1 MRILQANT
9 PANENPVSIS
19 RQPMRA
25 LCLSQQPMRALY
37 LLRQPMRILHANTP
51 ANESLQQ
58 FRQPMRALH
67 QFCRPIR
74 ALHQFRQPMSAQI
87 GHYSERMRSKLVK
100 HCCLFY
106 WHSYCNNMSQTC
118 TMLFCKSFFLINGVF
133 ISPPLQF
140 PGPGKSN
147 TIKFFLSAG
156 CLSLNDYLF
165 LGSFYCVF
173 YIFVVSM
180 YAK

>member
-1 MRILQANT
+1 MRIRQANT

-51 ANESLQQ
+51 ANESLQK
-58 FRQPMRALH
+58 
-67 QFCRPIR
+67 FCRPIR

-106 WHSYCNNMSQTC
+106 LHSYCNNMSQTC

-133 ISPPLQF
+133 ISPLQF
-140 PGPGKSN
+140 AGPGKSN

-173 YIFVVSM
+173 YIFVFSM

>member
-51 ANESLQQ
+51 ANESLQK
-58 FRQPMRALH
+58 
-67 QFCRPIR
+67 FCRPIR

-106 WHSYCNNMSQTC
+106 LHSYGNNMSQTC
-118 TMLFCKSFFLINGVF
+118 TMLFCKSFFLINGV
-133 ISPPLQF
+133 Q
-140 PGPGKSN
+140 
-147 TIKFFLSAG
+147 
-156 CLSLNDYLF
+156 YLF
-165 LGSFYCVF
+165 PPCSLPARGRAIPLSSFSQQGASLLMITYF
-173 YIFVVSM
+173 
-180 YAK
+180 

>member
-106 WHSYCNNMSQTC
+106 LHSYCNNMSQTC
-118 TMLFCKSFFLINGVF
+118 TMLFCKSFFLINGV
-133 ISPPLQF
+133 Q
-140 PGPGKSN
+140 
-147 TIKFFLSAG
+147 
-156 CLSLNDYLF
+156 YLF
-165 LGSFYCVF
+165 PPCSLPARGRAIPLSSFSQQGASHLMITYF
-173 YIFVVSM
+173 
-180 YAK
+180 